1 MPRLDLYAEARRDS
15 RLLRMPDKVLYTLRV
30 VGGQLDRTVF
40 RIVEAE
46 SGDTRIEAIELRA
59 DDSKRGG
66 ASLEEVGPQQGWS

>member
-59 DDSKRGG
+59 NDSKRGG

>member
-15 RLLRMPDKVLYTLRV
+15 RLLRMPDKVLDTLRV

>member
-1 MPRLDLYAEARRDS
+1 VLD
-15 RLLRMPDKVLYTLRV
+15 TLRV